1 MPSSTDC
8 RPVRVGREI
17 DREERGKKG
26 SGLSQ
31 SHGDRDTETEKETR
45 RRDTDRDEEERVERT
60 DWEEGER
67 TGPRHRK

>member
-26 SGLSQ
+26 SGLSWG
-31 SHGDRDTETEKETR
+31 HGDRHRDGERDKEER
-45 RRDTDRDEEERVERT
+45 YRDEEERVERT
-60 DWEEGER
+60 DWEEGEG
-67 TGPRHRK
+67 TGPGLRK